1 MGFLHNQ
8 YLLIVLSSIAVY
20 LFIILAIR
28 LFGKKELSQL
38 SIFDLVFILL
48 ISNAVQNAMV
58 GSDSSLVG
66 GLVAASSLFVV
77 NYLFK
82 YLLYKFPKLGSVVQ
96 GEELLLINSG
106 KLNLSNMTKA
116 RITHEELLEAV
127 REHGVSEISKVDL
140 AILEIDGNISIISND
155 FKHRTIKKRKGRNK
169 VMKNQ

>member
-1 MGFLHNQ
+1 MELLSG
-8 YLLIVLSSIAVY
+8 YLKIVLSSVAVY
-20 LFIILAIR
+20 LFIIVAIR
-28 LFGKKELSQL
+28 LFGKKELAQL
-38 SIFDLVFILL
+38 SIIDLVFILL